1 MAHVPTIPLAP
12 AFQRRLSLHSPT
24 GFQTRTDACSLSS
37 WNLAWNDST
46 NHCENNSLKRYGN
59 QIRPIKQVT
68 LLTSA
73 FIAVQLGHPS
83 TIYGPWR
90 AEVEAD
96 NNDMEI
102 KLRNPEH
109 FYTKITCW
117 WGMSLAHT
125 LPRISSS
132 SWPGRLRAMSA
143 LQTRIKGEK
152 ENHLN
157 EKKALSLKRNND
169 HNHFSQKQC
178 CPQLFE
184 THSRSALWLQRS
196 HLWEFTEDSVTLV
209 RSNRDFWEIDW
220 NGCVIQHLQLILNPR
235 K

>member
-157 EKKALSLKRNND
+157 EK
-169 HNHFSQKQC
+169 
-178 CPQLFE
+178 LFHWKG
-184 THSRSALWLQRS
+184 TMTTTIFH
-196 HLWEFTEDSVTLV
+196 
-209 RSNRDFWEIDW
+209 RSNVVPSCLRPIAGQLSGFKGLTSENSRKTRSLWCAPI
-220 NGCVIQHLQLILNPR
+220 VISGR
-235 K
+235 